1 MSLNGTLGTGK
12 TCMAK
17 GLVSELAGVPE
28 NAVTSPA
35 YSLVN
40 EYERGDGEKVYHLDF
55 YRLEDSMGLDD
66 SEIYDEI
73 FGEMRA
79 IVIVEWGH
87 RFLENFTNDYISVT
101 LDFLDEIGDD
111 ARTITLEAS
120 LPSSTSTELLAKFE
134 AAERRSDR

>member
-1 MSLNGTLGTGK
+1 MGLNGTLGTGK

-40 EYERGDGEKVYHLDF
+40 EYERSDGEKVYHLDF
-55 YRLEDSMGLDD
+55 YRLEDSMSLDD
-66 SEIYDEI
+66 SEIYDEL
-73 FGEMRA
+73 FGESRA

-87 RFLENFTNDYISVT
+87 RFLELFTHDYLNVT
-101 LDFLDEIGDD
+101 LDFHDEIGDD
-111 ARTITLEAS
+111 ARTITLEPS
-120 LPSSTSTELLAKFE
+120 LPSSTSAGLLAKFE
-134 AAERRSDR
+134 AAESGSDR